1 MKLIFFLIAFCL
13 LSIRF
18 YFSWSGK
25 DRERRGV
32 SESNM
37 VIKSDNFYE
46 EIKYSG
52 IFKLSDDESSFTS
65 ISPGGYFKFRM
76 NDIRVKAESNLRA
89 EIDYTINDGNH
100 DLPMN
105 GDAKK
110 YLAQAIK
117 EMIAWGYDA
126 EGRMERIYRKGG
138 SAALFRE
145 IDSIKPDNI
154 KVMYLQRLLRSDP
167 GLASNI
173 PLIMKKIGK
182 LDNDQDKMAIIGKFS
197 AAQLQ
202 DSATIT
208 ACFEVIAGLNA
219 DYEKAHALE
228 NIIMVDTTSATNA
241 EKILALSGTL
251 PSDMDKANLYRKM
264 IEKGMITGPRFD
276 SLIIHI
282 SSMGSDMDKSSLYRE
297 ISDTYNLTEMHWI
310 VLISQVPLLGSD
322 MDKANL
328 LSAYASKMPKTEA
341 VKTAF
346 RKAAKTINN
355 DMDYGKAVRAIE

>member
-13 LSIRF
+13 LTIRF

-25 DRERRGV
+25 DRERKGV

-37 VIKSDNFYE
+37 VIKSNDLYE

-52 IFKLSDDESSFTS
+52 KFNLSDDESSFTS

-76 NDIRVKAESNLRA
+76 NDIRVKAESNLRG
-89 EIDYTINDGNH
+89 EIDYTISDGNQ

-110 YLAQAIK
+110 YLTLAIK

-154 KVMYLQRLLRSDP
+154 KVLYLNRLLKSDS
-167 GLASNI
+167 GLTADM
-173 PLIMKKIGK
+173 PLIMKKISK
-182 LDNDQDKMAIIGKFS
+182 LGNDQDKISILGKFS

-202 DSATIT
+202 DSATI
-208 ACFEVIAGLNA
+208 AAFFEVIAGLNA

-228 NIIMVDTTSATNA
+228 NIIMMDTSSAANA
-241 EKILALSGTL
+241 EKILTLSGTL
-251 PSDMDKANLYRKM
+251 NSDMDKANLYRKM
-264 IEKGMITGPRFD
+264 IEKGMITGARFD

-282 SSMGSDMDKSSLYRE
+282 SRMGSDMDKTTLYRD
-297 ISDTYNLTEMHWI
+297 IADTYSLTENHWI
-310 VLISQVPLLGSD
+310 ILLSQIPLLGSD
-322 MDKANL
+322 MDKTEL
-328 LSAYASKMPKTEA
+328 LTRYASKMPKTEA
-341 VKTAF
+341 VITTY
-346 RKAAKTINN
+346 RKAAKTIHD
-355 DMDYGKAVRAIE
+355 DMNYGKVVRALE

>member
-52 IFKLSDDESSFTS
+52 IFKLSEDESSFTS
-65 ISPGGYFKFRM
+65 ISPGGYFKFRL
-76 NDIRVKAESNLRA
+76 NDIRVKAESNLRGG
-89 EIDYTINDGNH
+89 IDYTINDGNH

-110 YLAQAIK
+110 YLARAIK

-126 EGRMERIYRKGG
+126 EGRMERIYLKGG

-154 KVMYLQRLLRSDP
+154 KVLYLNRLLKSDS
-167 GLASNI
+167 GLTADM
-173 PLIMKKIGK
+173 PLIMRKIGK
-182 LDNDQDKMAIIGKFS
+182 LGNDQDKISALGKFS
-197 AAQLQ
+197 AIQLQ
-202 DSATIT
+202 DSATVT
-208 ACFEVIAGLNA
+208 AYFEVIDGLNA

-228 NIIMVDTTSATNA
+228 NSIMVDTTSATNA
-241 EKILALSGTL
+241 EKILILSGTL
-251 PSDMDKANLYRKM
+251 QSDIDKVNLYRKM
-264 IEKGMITGPRFD
+264 IEKGMITGARFD
-276 SLIIHI
+276 TLIRHI
-282 SSMGSDMDKSSLYRE
+282 SLMGSDMDKTTLYRDLA
-297 ISDTYNLTEMHWI
+297 DTYHLTEIHWI
-310 VLISQVPLLGSD
+310 ALISQVPLLGSD
-322 MDKANL
+322 MDKTDL
-328 LSAYASKMPKTEA
+328 LSDYASKMPKTEA
-341 VKTAF
+341 VITAY
-346 RKAAKTINN
+346 RKAAKTIHD